1 MRKFTCFVKE
11 EDGQYASLCLEL
23 DVASCGNTKKEAI
36 AGLRNAIAE
45 YLEFMVSEGREDEVD
60 RPVPMNELKN
70 YLFPENNTIEQYL
83 EAISLEFEYA

>member
-1 MRKFTCFVKE
+1 MQKFTCFVKE

-36 AGLRNAIAE
+36 VSLRNAIAE
-45 YLEFMVSEGREDEVD
+45 YLEFMVSEGREDEVY
-60 RPVPMNELKN
+60 RPVPMNELKD